1 LTHGKGVLFLLEME
15 SMLSEDITHE
25 TRTKQYDK

>member
-1 LTHGKGVLFLLEME
+1 LLLLEME